1 MTSGARAGRLGPLF
15 MALLVFGTTAA
26 AAAKVPDKLD
36 LIETLRQGDFAALED
51 QLGALQSAYE
61 ASTTSDAPLDVA
73 FNAFRNTSPDLE
85 PRLDAWVAA
94 NPDSGAARLARGVF
108 HATVGWHLRGART
121 AARTQ
126 EESFARMRARFARSE
141 ADLEAAIARNPRLAA
156 AYDHLIGIH
165 MARNQESD
173 VHRVFRNGI
182 VANPASVAIRS
193 SYYGSL
199 RPRWNNGPASVAL
212 FEIWLEVKL
221 LGPQI
226 EAQPQLRPLLGYHQ
240 LAKGDRAS
248 WNGDH
253 RAALAHYRQA
263 LSAGDYWLFHYRTGR
278 SQYRLKHYDAALAS
292 FDRALA
298 LRPQVADVLNHRAK
312 TLRKLGRQEE
322 ALATWDQAFAAI
334 AARLERRVRSHPH
347 AR

>member
-121 AARTQ
+121 VARTQ

-182 VANPASVAIRS
+182 VANPGSVAIRS

-199 RPRWNNGPASVAL
+199 RPRWNNGPVSVAL
-212 FEIWLEVKL
+212 FDRL
-221 LGPQI
+221 LDHRDPLFGPRGKV
-226 EAQPQLRPLLGYHQ
+226 EGLAQPPIAECQTRRERN
-240 LAKGDRAS
+240 RARAERS
-248 WNGDH
+248 AH
-253 RAALAHYRQA
+253 RAARNGQPASCTVRA
-263 LSAGDYWLFHYRTGR
+263 RGPRKPAIS
-278 SQYRLKHYDAALAS
+278 RLVVIDGTQGS
-292 FDRALA
+292 D
-298 LRPQVADVLNHRAK
+298 
-312 TLRKLGRQEE
+312 G
-322 ALATWDQAFAAI
+322 
-334 AARLERRVRSHPH
+334 
-347 AR
+347 